1 MLPGVACHQ
10 LRGLLEVADMLII
23 VMLIP
28 AALLVGFLAGLRLIR
43 LAERW
48 CPECGANT
56 VALMNRHRRGAH
68 SR

>member
-1 MLPGVACHQ
+1 
-10 LRGLLEVADMLII
+10 MLII